1 MSRLQLLSVCAGLS
15 FCFFLSCRASQNS
28 LAQPQAFVGQV
39 YVIGNEPFAKLA
51 LKLADG
57 QTYVLDC
64 TKEIE
69 STLRQLQ
76 GQTVRLIAKTG
87 AKKPEGQS
95 LQVVQAEAV
104 KKE

>member
-1 MSRLQLLSVCAGLS
+1 MSRQQLLSVCVGLS
-15 FCFFLSCRASQNS
+15 FCFLLSCRASQNS
-28 LAQPQAFVGQV
+28 LAQPRAFVGQV

-57 QTYVLDC
+57 QTYILDC
-64 TKEIE
+64 NKQIE
-69 STLRQLQ
+69 TTLLQLQ
-76 GQTVRLIAKTG
+76 GQTVRLIASAG

-104 KKE
+104 KQN

>member
-1 MSRLQLLSVCAGLS
+1 MSRQQLLSVCAGLG
-15 FCFFLSCRASQNS
+15 FCFLLSCCASQNS

-64 TKEIE
+64 SREIE
-69 STLRQLQ
+69 LTLLQLQ
-76 GQTVRLIAKTG
+76 GQTVRLIASAG

-95 LQVVQAEAV
+95 LRVVQAEAV
-104 KKE
+104 KQN